1 MGPHTD
7 STFDAD
13 LRSLKARVLAMG
25 HLVEKR
31 VGQAL
36 CALIERDVALAGT
49 VIDGDRAVNRM
60 GARDR

>member
-1 MGPHTD
+1 
-7 STFDAD
+7 
-13 LRSLKARVLAMG
+13 MG

-36 CALIERDVALAGT
+36 CAVIERDVALAGT

>member
-36 CALIERDVALAGT
+36 CALIPVLA
-49 VIDGDRAVNRM
+49 
-60 GARDR
+60 